1 MSDSLRRASLLL
13 QQRRYDLA
21 LGELERHLSE
31 NPESASTHALR
42 SICLTELGEFPQAE
56 EAARHAIELQPDYAF
71 SFYALARALQARKDH
86 RGAYSAIEAAIE
98 LDPDADDYWLQ
109 KASVQFALYRWKE
122 AILSTDAALAIDAE
136 NTGALL
142 LRSHALHALGRTAE
156 AEAMSRAALEIDPD
170 LAMGHFEQ
178 GWALLR
184 LGQPRLA
191 EERFL
196 EALRIDA
203 DLVPA
208 REGLKEAVRSRFAP
222 YRWITGYRHW
232 LRRFSPQVSVGIM
245 LGAMLVVNSLPKMV
259 PVDSA
264 FRGPVMLVVIAYALF
279 AYLTWI
285 AGPLSNFFLRFHPH
299 GRHALTSD
307 ERSGTY
313 VLGAIFAGAALLA
326 TGWFTLPELYGA
338 GIMTCLGLAMPGA
351 AIFATAAGKQ
361 RQLMALIT
369 AGLLLMGPVSLV
381 VVSNVEHIPV
391 NSLLG
396 NALLFGVKNYWLGVA
411 ASTWVSAGMSARD

>member
-13 QQRRYDLA
+13 QQGRYLLA
-21 LGELERHLSE
+21 LGELERHLAE

-42 SICLTELGEFPQAE
+42 SLCLTEIGKFPEAE
-56 EAARHAIELQPDYAF
+56 AAARHGIELQPDYAF
-71 SFYALARALQARKDH
+71 SFYVLSRALQARKDH
-86 RGAYSAIEAAIE
+86 PGAYSAIEAAIE
-98 LDPDADDYWLQ
+98 LDPDSDDYWLQ
-109 KASVQFALYRWKE
+109 KATVQFALYRWKE
-122 AILSTDAALAIDAE
+122 AIASTDAALAIDAE
-136 NTGALL
+136 NTGAML
-142 LRSHALHALGRTAE
+142 LRSHALHALGRTAG

-232 LRRFSPQVSVGIM
+232 LRRFSPKAGVALM
-245 LGAMLVVNSLPKMV
+245 LGAVVVINALPRLVPEG
-259 PVDSA
+259 SA
-264 FRGPVMLVVIAYALF
+264 IHGPAMLVVIAYALF

-299 GRHALTSD
+299 GRHALTND
-307 ERSGTY
+307 ERHGTY

-326 TGWFTLPELYGA
+326 TGWFTLPEFYGA
-338 GIMTCLGLAMPGA
+338 GIMTSLGLAMPGA
-351 AIFATAAGKQ
+351 AIFVSEGTRPK
-361 RQLMALIT
+361 QLMALIT
-369 AGLLLMGPVSLV
+369 AGLCLMGPVPYVIMSWAG
-381 VVSNVEHIPV
+381 HIPA
-391 NSLLG
+391 NSGLG
-396 NALLFGVKNYWLGVA
+396 QALLFGCKNYWLGVG

>member
-1 MSDSLRRASLLL
+1 MSDSLRRATLLL
-13 QQRRYDLA
+13 QQGRFDLA

-31 NPESASTHALR
+31 NPESTSAHALR
-42 SICLTELGEFPQAE
+42 SLCLTEIGQFPEAE
-56 EAARHAIELQPDYAF
+56 QAARHAIELQPDYAF
-71 SFYALARALQARKDH
+71 SFYVLSRALKARKDN

-98 LDPDADDYWLQ
+98 LDPDSDDYWLQ
-109 KASVQFALYRWKE
+109 KASVQFALYQWKE
-122 AILSTDAALAIDAE
+122 AIASTDAALAIDAE

-222 YRWITGYRHW
+222 YRWITGYQHW
-232 LRRFSPQVSVGIM
+232 LRRFSPKIGLGIL
-245 LGAMLVVNSLPKMV
+245 LGAMLVVNGLPKLV
-259 PVDSA
+259 PVGSA
-264 FRGPVMLVVIAYALF
+264 FRGPAMLIVIAYALL

-285 AGPLSNFFLRFHPH
+285 VGPLSNFFLRFHPH
-299 GRHALTSD
+299 GRHALTDD
-307 ERSGTY
+307 ERNGTY

-326 TGWFTLPELYGA
+326 TGWFTLPDYYGSSLMA
-338 GIMTCLGLAMPGA
+338 CLGLAIPGA
-351 AIFATAAGKQ
+351 AIFVSEGAKQ
-361 RQLMALIT
+361 KQLMAFIT
-369 AGLLLMGPVSLV
+369 AGLFLMGPFPFLV
-381 VVSNVEHIPV
+381 LSWVDRIPA
-391 NSLLG
+391 NSGLG
-396 NALLFGVKNYWLGVA
+396 HALVFGVKNYWLGVA

>member
-13 QQRRYDLA
+13 QQGRYDLA

-56 EAARHAIELQPDYAF
+56 EAARHAIELQPDDAF
-71 SFYALARALQARKDH
+71 SFYALSRALQARKDH

-98 LDPDADDYWLQ
+98 IDPDADDYWLQ

-122 AILSTDAALAIDAE
+122 AIVSTDAALAIDAE
-136 NTGALL
+136 NTEALL
-142 LRSHALHALGRTAE
+142 LRSHALHALGRTHE

-184 LGQPRLA
+184 QGQPRLA

-222 YRWITGYRHW
+222 YRWITGYLHW
-232 LRRFSPQVSVGIM
+232 LRRFSPRVSVGIL
-245 LGAMLVVNSLPKMV
+245 LGAVVVMNGLPRVIPQDSAFHGVAMLVVY
-259 PVDSA
+259 
-264 FRGPVMLVVIAYALF
+264 AYGLF

-285 AGPLSNFFLRFHPH
+285 SRPLSNFFLRFHPH
-299 GRHALTSD
+299 GRHALTTD
-307 ERSGTY
+307 ERYGTY
-313 VLGAIFAGAALLA
+313 VLGAIFVGAALLS
-326 TGWFTLPELYGA
+326 TGRLTTSDIQLSSV
-338 GIMTCLGLAMPGA
+338 ITCLGLGIPGA
-351 AIFATAAGKQ
+351 AIFANEGAKQ
-361 RQLMALIT
+361 RQMLALMTFALF
-369 AGLLLMGPVSLV
+369 LMGPVPFVIISHV
-381 VVSNVEHIPV
+381 DHIPV

-396 NALLFGVKNYWLGVA
+396 SALLFGVKNYWLGVA
-411 ASTWVSAGMSARD
+411 ASTWISAGMSVRT